1 MKNKNKIP
9 KYVYLT
15 SIYLAIFLI
24 ILSTFFLQIF
34 KLSLHGKISENLEY
48 KAVIKAKRGSIITS
62 DNLEI
67 AQDLE
72 FQNFIIDPTLFAND
86 EEINKFIEI
95 LSKVIPELDT
105 IEVKN
110 KIIEKRIKKNKYYP
124 FEKTLITI
132 DQREKI

>member
-24 ILSTFFLQIF
+24 ILSTFFLQNF
-34 KLSLHGKISENLEY
+34 KLYLHGKISENLQY

-105 IEVKN
+105 IQVKN
-110 KIIEKRIKKNKYYP
+110 KIIEKRI
-124 FEKTLITI
+124 
-132 DQREKI
+132 